1 MARILFTTQPASGH
15 LRPLVPV
22 AQAARDR
29 GHTVAVCAPACM
41 AEEIRGFGLEH
52 LTGGYDWRYEIYRT
66 LPPGY
71 RDQDFATAADTFRAL
86 GEPLTRAFAGHIARG
101 TAADILKLAPEWRPD
116 LIVRELDE
124 LGGYLAAEALS
135 VPHVPVVSFGGL
147 DGVTGEVLGPVLD
160 EGRAEL
166 GLPPDPEGRNLYRY
180 FTASFLPAAFGES
193 EMILPGTRC
202 YRHVNSHPD
211 DLPLPPWFAGLDPAR
226 PLVFAG
232 FGTVVYSLPG
242 SGEFVARVIEELG
255 ELDCTTI
262 LAVGSGADPARY
274 AAPDNVRLVDF
285 ADQALIL
292 QSCDL
297 FVTHGGL
304 NSIKEA
310 LCLGVPMVALPV
322 LDDHRHNAALCAGL
336 GLSRTVPLTA
346 LTTPPG
352 PPGPYGSGAAG
363 RARPLAA
370 AVRAVLDDPAHRAAA
385 RRVQRH
391 LHALPPVE
399 RLVDDLEA
407 LITTEE
413 G

>member
-1 MARILFTTQPASGH
+1 
-15 LRPLVPV
+15 
-22 AQAARDR
+22 
-29 GHTVAVCAPACM
+29 
-41 AEEIRGFGLEH
+41 
-52 LTGGYDWRYEIYRT
+52 
-66 LPPGY
+66 
-71 RDQDFATAADTFRAL
+71 
-86 GEPLTRAFAGHIARG
+86 
-101 TAADILKLAPEWRPD
+101 
-116 LIVRELDE
+116 
-124 LGGYLAAEALS
+124 
-135 VPHVPVVSFGGL
+135 
-147 DGVTGEVLGPVLD
+147 
-160 EGRAEL
+160 
-166 GLPPDPEGRNLYRY
+166 
-180 FTASFLPAAFGES
+180 
-193 EMILPGTRC
+193 
-202 YRHVNSHPD
+202 
-211 DLPLPPWFAGLDPAR
+211 
-226 PLVFAG
+226 
-232 FGTVVYSLPG
+232 
-242 SGEFVARVIEELG
+242 
-255 ELDCTTI
+255 
-262 LAVGSGADPARY
+262 SGADPARY